1 MSEIL
6 SQFKQNK
13 ISVLINQYNFSIAK
27 LNHNLLINVRNINNL
42 RIRNKNYVIQLFIN
56 NYNNNVKN
64 LKNKLNSYIQNINSY
79 SGNFPHTFNN
89 KKALLI
95 GINYLGTEYELNGC
109 IQDVDQIKF
118 YLETKGFNNFEIMT
132 DLTDI
137 KPTRI
142 NILNSIKNFI
152 NSASNDD
159 LLFIHYSGHGSYTYD
174 NNGDE
179 IDGKDEILVSSNL
192 EYITDDELKNIFKE
206 FSKPNITIVGLF
218 DCCHSGTIF
227 DIKFTYDYLNNKYI
241 ENQNDGD
248 CPGNIL
254 MISGCMDNQT
264 SEEAILDNKPQGAL
278 TWSFIDCINKTPN
291 CSWRELLKSMRH
303 LLKIQSF
310 PQIPQLS
317 TDSFYD
323 IDTKVFI

>member
-56 NYNNNVKN
+56 NYNNNVRN

-132 DLTDI
+132 DLTNI

-179 IDGKDEILVSSNL
+179 IDGKDEILVSSDL

-278 TWSFIDCINKTPN
+278 TWAFINSLNSEPN
-291 CSWRELLKSMRH
+291 CSWKQLISNIYNR
-303 LLKIQSF
+303 LKITRF
-310 PQIPQLS
+310 IQIPQLTS
-317 TDSFYD
+317 NHFYN
-323 IDTKVFI
+323 IDGKVF